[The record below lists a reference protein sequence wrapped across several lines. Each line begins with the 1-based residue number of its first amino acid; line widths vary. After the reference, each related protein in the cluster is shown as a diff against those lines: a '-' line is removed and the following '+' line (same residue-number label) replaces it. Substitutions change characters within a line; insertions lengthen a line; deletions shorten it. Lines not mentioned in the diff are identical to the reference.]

1 MFLKWCCVKVFI
13 YFQLH
18 VSRIGTI
25 ELPLLFFQFS
35 KRVLLF
41 APGQI
46 PGQTPKATNERR
58 RFNLIF
64 FSLSFNLNDVVLEKL
79 LQPKWVSLCFR
90 LTAPV
95 PFVSACLRQNQ
106 QPQLSLSSFSLQS
119 HYNPKITQIRKVIQ
133 SLPQQLIMNQKYA
146 QKLQFVK
153 LYNHFTAVNNEPE
166 ICPKTAIRKAIQSLP
181 QLKICPK

>member
-1 MFLKWCCVKVFI
+1 MLTLI
-13 YFQLH
+13 YFT
-18 VSRIGTI
+18 SSAICPGSNPESNKRTT
-25 ELPLLFFQFS
+25 PFQS
-35 KRVLLF
+35 H
-41 APGQI
+41 
-46 PGQTPKATNERR
+46 
-58 RFNLIF
+58 F

-106 QPQLSLSSFSLQS
+106 RPQLSLSSFSLQS

-181 QLKICPK
+181 QLKIWPK